1 MKKLIFVLILPLTLI
16 IAQTNNEEK
25 PIDLTGK
32 FALMFQ
38 IDQNFDLNSFD
49 GMSFAGKYFFS
60 DALGVRLKFQTSYS
74 EYDVSYSSANHE
86 NSTPNHE
93 SMTRN
98 RDVVSYSFMPSI
110 IYSAVNNNNL
120 KFFIGGGPLVSYS
133 NDERAEV
140 TFEEMDE
147 VGKANIWQKN
157 YEIGLTFFANVEWF
171 VTNSISL
178 SAEYGFEYSYL
189 ETENW
194 TGYFNDNELID
205 ETSSKG
211 DTKIFQSLP
220 VSLGVSIYF

>member
-1 MKKLIFVLILPLTLI
+1 MRKLLLLIFIPTHILF
-16 IAQTNNEEK
+16 AQQEEEK

-49 GMSFAGKYFFS
+49 GMSFAGKYFFNN
-60 DALGVRLKFQTSYS
+60 DWGVRLKFKTNYS
-74 EYDVSYSSANHE
+74 EYDISSSYANHE
-86 NSTPNHE
+86 NSSGNHE
-93 SMTRN
+93 SRTRN
-98 RDVVSYSFMPSI
+98 EDKVSYSFMPSI
-110 IYSAVNNNNL
+110 IYSPVNSNNL

-140 TFEEMDE
+140 DFQEMDE
-147 VGKANIWQKN
+147 VGKTNIWQKN
-157 YEIGLTFFANVEWF
+157 YEIGLTFFANIEWF
-171 VTNSISL
+171 VTKSISL

-194 TGYFNDNELID
+194 TRYYRDDELID
-205 ETSSKG
+205 ESSSKG
-211 DTKIFQSLP
+211 NAKLFQSLP